1 MRATTDR
8 IGFGALVKENFIP
21 SAKANAS
28 ANPSAIYRRM
38 VSFQPTAATRAI
50 FVPDVYTAL
59 VNEMQGLVTGGSKP
73 QDVVKAMQKAARSA
87 K

>member
-1 MRATTDR
+1 
-8 IGFGALVKENFIP
+8 
-21 SAKANAS
+21 
-28 ANPSAIYRRM
+28 M

-59 VNEMQGLVTGGSKP
+59 LNQMQALLTGGSSPK
-73 QDVVKAMQKAARSA
+73 DVVSALAKAAKSA